1 MNENKV
7 KFSNEQIEQMKAL
20 YAKTER
26 LTKVA
31 KEFNITPKL
40 AKQILVENGVKVR
53 KIGNKITCQKCGATF
68 SNPDDDIIF
77 CSHCGTKI
85 QSEKE
90 KAMETISEAMS
101 MCGSFEAQTAW
112 IYIKKIL
119 ED

>member
-1 MNENKV
+1 MTENKV
-7 KFSNEQIEQMKAL
+7 KFSNGQIEQMKAS

-53 KIGNKITCQKCGATF
+53 KIGNKITCQNCGATF

>member
-1 MNENKV
+1 MIKNKV
-7 KFSNEQIEQMKAL
+7 KFSNEQVEQMKTL

-77 CSHCGTKI
+77 CSRCGTKI

-112 IYIKKIL
+112 LYIKKIL

>member
-1 MNENKV
+1 MIKNKV
-7 KFSNEQIEQMKAL
+7 KFSNEQVEQMKTL

-31 KEFNITPKL
+31 KEF
-40 AKQILVENGVKVR
+40 
-53 KIGNKITCQKCGATF
+53 TCQKCGATF

-90 KAMETISEAMS
+90 KAIETISEAMS

-112 IYIKKIL
+112 LYIKKIL